1 MWIVWLVS
9 LRSPIITETHTNRSN
24 RLLSSSLS
32 LCVWSHV
39 SHFCLSSPL
48 FPISLSHLH
57 ICMFLSS
64 ALVLLSLSLFSF
76 WISFLCFLSPSS
88 LSSPL
93 IFASDVTWPLFSV
106 ELQGRKFCG
115 LHCGFLCLSDSRL
128 RVTEGLPGSTGSELR
143 LGSMAFDSS
152 IAVSTDK
159 RYSSA
164 CLGLCLV
171 LTLRQRHR
179 FKGNS
184 FLHVCVLSDLFH
196 GWRVVHVFPLLLN
209 YNRPLQIALHSRAL
223 SNTCTENRLLSQ
235 PGNDSHLSVSLIPLL
250 T

>member
-1 MWIVWLVS
+1 
-9 LRSPIITETHTNRSN
+9 
-24 RLLSSSLS
+24 
-32 LCVWSHV
+32 
-39 SHFCLSSPL
+39 
-48 FPISLSHLH
+48 
-57 ICMFLSS
+57 MFLSS
-64 ALVLLSLSLFSF
+64 ALVSLSLCLSR
-76 WISFLCFLSPSS
+76 SLSLCSLLFLNQLFVCFLSPSS

-93 IFASDVTWPLFSV
+93 VFASDVTWPLFSV

-128 RVTEGLPGSTGSELR
+128 RVTEGLPGSTGSKLR
-143 LGSMAFDSS
+143 LASMAFDSS
-152 IAVSTDK
+152 IAVSTHK
-159 RYSSA
+159 CSSSA

-196 GWRVVHVFPLLLN
+196 GWRVVRVFPLLLN

-235 PGNDSHLSVSLIPLL
+235 PGNNFLLFVPSVPPHSVSRSSANIYPLTL
-250 T
+250 RRFHFCFMSSHWVICDLLSSII